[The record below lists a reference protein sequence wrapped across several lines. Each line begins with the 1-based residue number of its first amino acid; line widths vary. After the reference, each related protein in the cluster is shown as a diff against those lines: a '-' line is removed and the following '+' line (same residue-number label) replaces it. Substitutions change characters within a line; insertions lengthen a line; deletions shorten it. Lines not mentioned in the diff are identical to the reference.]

1 MRVDLESS
9 SPEPRSLP
17 AESFIPEE
25 SPNGTSRKAIVVL
38 GCRITWTGGQLEGAV
53 GRRVRAA
60 AEAFGREDC
69 AVIVASGG
77 RVWNEI
83 VEADAMCE
91 ALVRLGVPR
100 ERVLRERCSHT
111 TRGNARFTSALL
123 SRIGIE
129 HVLLVTCDWHTA
141 RACAVFRKYGIRI
154 EVSPAP
160 SPRAGFL
167 TRAWLWG
174 REHVAM
180 RVDRVAMMHRASS

>member
-1 MRVDLESS
+1 
-9 SPEPRSLP
+9 
-17 AESFIPEE
+17 
-25 SPNGTSRKAIVVL
+25 
-38 GCRITWTGGQLEGAV
+38 
-53 GRRVRAA
+53 VRAA

-77 RVWNEI
+77 RVWDEI

-111 TRGNARFTSALL
+111 TRGNARFTSTLL

-129 HVLLVTCDWHTA
+129 QVLLVTCDWHMA
-141 RACAVFRKYGIRI
+141 RASAVFRRYGIRI

-160 SPRAGFL
+160 SPPRGVL
-167 TRAWLWG
+167 TRAWRWG

-180 RVDRVAMMHRASS
+180 RLDDAAMMHLAPP